1 VGAWL
6 RAAVYPAFA
15 GHSEWLAQEDLAMT
29 AILSQYLM
37 RTVLA
42 STMLVLVVLLAL
54 AGLFEFI
61 AELDD
66 TQGGYQTPQV
76 ILYAALRLPNLAFEM
91 LPVAALI
98 GSLLGLGALAGLVML
113 IVTGL
118 IGEFIGPPL
127 DLYAREMRLEARS
140 EKGDARLGN
149 ETWVKDGPVYL
160 HLERVNSEFEFGSI
174 YLFRFNDDH
183 ELAAIARAENSG
195 IDEDDNWILEN
206 LRETRFKDGGVQV
219 VKSSVAVESF
229 EVNAELLGS
238 SLSKP
243 LSLSARGLLG
253 YIDYLKRNNLD
264 ASQYESELWH
274 RGSRTFTVLIMPI
287 LALAFVFGSLRT
299 GGAGGRLMLGVII
312 GLAYYLGSE
321 TLANSGQVFDLN
333 PALMNWL
340 PTLLLCL
347 VTGIALKRIR

>member
-1 VGAWL
+1 
-6 RAAVYPAFA
+6 
-15 GHSEWLAQEDLAMT
+15 MT
-29 AILSQYLM
+29 TILSQYLM
-37 RTVLA
+37 RTILT
-42 STMLVLVVLLAL
+42 STVLVLVVLLAL

-76 ILYAALRLPNLAFEM
+76 LLFVALRLPNLAFEM

-98 GSLLGLGALAGLVML
+98 GSLLGLGALAGSSEIVVMRSAGLSVTRLSGMVAVAGLIML

-118 IGEFIGPPL
+118 VGEFIGPPL
-127 DLYAREMRLEARS
+127 DLYARDMRQEARYD
-140 EKGDARLGN
+140 KGEVRLGN

-174 YLFRFNDDH
+174 YLFRFDDDH

-206 LRETRFKDGGVQV
+206 LRETRFQDDGVQIV
-219 VKSSVAVESF
+219 ESSVAVESF

-238 SLSKP
+238 SLAKP
-243 LSLSARGLLG
+243 LSLSARGLLV

-264 ASQYESELWH
+264 AAQYESELWY
-274 RGSRTFTVLIMPI
+274 RGSRTLAVLIMPI

-299 GGAGGRLMLGVII
+299 GGAGSRLMLGVII
-312 GLAYYLGSE
+312 GLAYYLASE
-321 TLANSGQVFDLN
+321 TLANSGQVFNLN
-333 PALMNWL
+333 PALVNWL

>member
-1 VGAWL
+1 
-6 RAAVYPAFA
+6 
-15 GHSEWLAQEDLAMT
+15 MT

-37 RTVLA
+37 RTILA
-42 STMLVLVVLLAL
+42 STAMVLLVLLAL

-66 TQGGYQTPQV
+66 TQAAYQTPQV
-76 ILYAALRLPNLAFEM
+76 ILYALLRLPILAFAM

-98 GSLLGLGALAGLVML
+98 GSLLGLGALAGHSEIIVMRSAGLSVVRLSGMVALSGLVML
-113 IVTGL
+113 VITGL

-127 DLYAREMRLEARS
+127 DLYARDMRMEARYQ
-140 EKGDARLGN
+140 KGDARLGN

-174 YLFRFNDDH
+174 YLFRFN
-183 ELAAIARAENSG
+183 
-195 IDEDDNWILEN
+195 EDNLEN
-206 LRETRFKDGGVQV
+206 LRETRFRDDGVQV
-219 VKSSVAVESF
+219 VESSLAVESF

-243 LSLSARGLLG
+243 LSLSARGLMV

-264 ASQYESELWH
+264 ASQYESELWY
-274 RGSRTFTVLIMPI
+274 RASRTLTVLIMPI
-287 LALAFVFGSLRT
+287 MALAFVFGSLRS
-299 GGAGGRLMLGVII
+299 GGAGGRLMIGVII

-321 TLANSGQVFDLN
+321 TLANSGQVFNLN
-333 PALMNWL
+333 PVLINWL
-340 PTLLLCL
+340 PSLALLLVTVVAL
-347 VTGIALKRIR
+347 VRIR